1 MSAVTQK
8 AGGLLSRAA
17 GRRNSRGFTL
27 IEILIV
33 VVILGILAAIV
44 FPELSSASRQAREGV
59 LKDDIRFMREQILR
73 YRIQHDDI
81 PPGYPAATPAGA
93 PSEATFIAQMTGHTD
108 LKGNTDPSY
117 SDVFRYGPYLTKV
130 PENPLT
136 GNTKVLVLANGT
148 ALPAGDR
155 TQNYGWIFKPETME
169 FVPNLDG
176 TDLDGKLY
184 TLY

>member
-1 MSAVTQK
+1 MSAVTLK
-8 AGGLLSRAA
+8 AGGLLGRGA
-17 GRRNSRGFTL
+17 GRRNPRGFTL

-44 FPELSSASRQAREGV
+44 YPELTSASRQAREGV
-59 LKDDIRFMREQILR
+59 LKDDVRFMREQILR

-81 PPGYPAATPAGA
+81 APGYPAANPAGA
-93 PSEATFIAQMTGHTD
+93 PSEADFVAQMTGHTD
-108 LKGNTDPSY
+108 LKGNTDPNY
-117 SDVFRYGPYLTKV
+117 SDVFKYGPYLTKV

-136 GNTKVLVLANGT
+136 GNTKVLVLANGA
-148 ALPAGDR
+148 ALPAADR

-169 FVPNLDG
+169 FIPNLDG